1 MELAKFKQYKPTII
15 IKKDKVIEW
24 QTDKI
29 RDELG
34 DQIDYIIEKLREDK
48 KIDKLTS
55 KQLVNLDKKVEF
67 IVDEQ
72 IGMFKHEYN
81 IVQRTETYIIVR
93 HTVN

>member
-15 IKKDKVIEW
+15 IKRDEVIEW
-24 QTDKI
+24 QTDEVREEI
-29 RDELG
+29 G
-34 DQIDYIIEKLREDK
+34 DQIDHIIEKLREDK
-48 KIDKLTS
+48 TIDKLTS
-55 KQLVNLDKKVEF
+55 KQLVNLNKKVDF

-81 IVQRTETYIIVR
+81 IAEKTKTYIIVS

>member
-15 IKKDKVIEW
+15 IKRDEVIEW
-24 QTDKI
+24 QTDEV
-29 RDELG
+29 REELG
-34 DQIDYIIEKLREDK
+34 DQIDHIIEKLRENK
-48 KIDKLTS
+48 TIDRLTS
-55 KQLVNLDKKVEF
+55 KQLVNLNKKVEF

-81 IVQRTETYIIVR
+81 IVEKTETYIIVS